1 MVWEGKRHH
10 KLKRKLATSTALVNF
25 VVAKR
30 RQLPAVLD
38 RHSTMRL
45 SSSNAINRSGLPS
58 RLGCLPCQ
66 VCPQPSLSLGHVGR
80 RRSADK
86 AARASA
92 FVRRH
97 EPTVGFDSRNA
108 DAVPLLGL
116 LALASLFDRDSE
128 GTEARAINWDAYIC
142 TVGSEDEDSWVE
154 S

>member
-30 RQLPAVLD
+30 RHLPAVLD
-38 RHSTMRL
+38 RLSTMRL
-45 SSSNAINRSGLPS
+45 SSSSAINRSGLPS

-92 FVRRH
+92 FVRCH
-97 EPTVGFDSRNA
+97 DPTVGFDSRNA
-108 DAVPLLGL
+108 DAVPLLGPM
-116 LALASLFDRDSE
+116 ALGSLFDRDSE
-128 GTEARAINWDAYIC
+128 GRRSGPLIGNAYIC
-142 TVGSEDEDSWVE
+142 TRWER
-154 S
+154 